1 MRNSIFPLSPMDG
14 CLCRPM
20 TGGSICTCSMNNS
33 IAIALDQRDK
43 QKEALAAWH
52 GLSMSILSAAN
63 VAARRCLRGDD
74 WCIKWPKTFGGDQR
88 SGDPWRWISSGGTKI
103 SLEKNHDERHP

>member
-1 MRNSIFPLSPMDG
+1 
-14 CLCRPM
+14 
-20 TGGSICTCSMNNS
+20 MNNS
-33 IAIALDQRDK
+33 IAIALDQHDK

-74 WCIKWPKTFGGDQR
+74 WCIKWPKAFGGDQR
-88 SGDPWRWISSGGTKI
+88 FRRPVAMDFEWRDQDFTR
-103 SLEKNHDERHP
+103 EEP